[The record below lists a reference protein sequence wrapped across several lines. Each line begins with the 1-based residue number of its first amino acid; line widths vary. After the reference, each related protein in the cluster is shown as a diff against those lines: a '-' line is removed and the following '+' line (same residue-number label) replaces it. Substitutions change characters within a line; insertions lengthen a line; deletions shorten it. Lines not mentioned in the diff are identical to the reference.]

1 MFKAQLTVIFCAVES
16 LLSFFHPM
24 HFSPI
29 GQMQSVTDFR
39 MNHAA
44 QEKGYNSVLYSCL
57 EAWRQNPTVKVRV
70 KYVWFGNTPYWF
82 YLEPFVIYY
91 VSVAPSSPKQVLF
104 VQASSF
110 IFFFLKKS
118 LLLALIFLEKRTF
131 DVNMSE
137 RFINQNGVTVWSI
150 FFILFFKLCYNF

>member
-110 IFFFLKKS
+110 IFFFFLKKLASS
-118 LLLALIFLEKRTF
+118 LNISREKDFWCEYVWKVHKPEWSHSMKYFFYFIF
-131 DVNMSE
+131 
-137 RFINQNGVTVWSI
+137 
-150 FFILFFKLCYNF
+150 

>member
-110 IFFFLKKS
+110 IFFFFKKKLASS
-118 LLLALIFLEKRTF
+118 LNISREKDFWCEYVWKVHKPEWSHSMKYFFYFIF
-131 DVNMSE
+131 
-137 RFINQNGVTVWSI
+137 
-150 FFILFFKLCYNF
+150 